1 MNKFQANKF
10 QTLKPVNT
18 IVVAAL
24 IALTVACGYSS
35 KTTPPVAGTM
45 PAISQLSPDSAT
57 AGGAA
62 FVLTVNGTNFSSKAV
77 VNWNGAAQTANTT
90 YVSGSQLMVTVPAS
104 AIATSGAVAVTV
116 TNPATPGSGV
126 YGTGATLAETST
138 MMNFT
143 VN

>member
-1 MNKFQANKF
+1 MNKFQTNKF
-10 QTLKPVNT
+10 QTRKPVST
-18 IVVAAL
+18 ILLAAL
-24 IALTVACGYSS
+24 IALTAACGYSS

-90 YVSGSQLMVTVPAS
+90 YVSASQLMVTVPAS
-104 AIATSGAVAVTV
+104 AIATSGAIAVTV
-116 TNPATPGSGV
+116 TNPATPGSGI
-126 YGTGATLAETST
+126 YGNGATLAETSA
-138 MMNFT
+138 MMDFT